1 MGGLQPVVALTNHLP
16 MPSSSSPSPP
26 THTRLPMPEA
36 LCQSPSVPRRAS
48 HRQATNL
55 LHQWPALGAKGAQTA
70 MDQIAGQHLPQTTH
84 LGSALGSRSL
94 REDVSVLLED
104 LSLLRREVGEGAWG
118 GGEDLNDGMISM
130 G

>member
-1 MGGLQPVVALTNHLP
+1 
-16 MPSSSSPSPP
+16 
-26 THTRLPMPEA
+26 
-36 LCQSPSVPRRAS
+36 
-48 HRQATNL
+48 
-55 LHQWPALGAKGAQTA
+55 